1 MNDKEKLK
9 HELLLNDA
17 YAIDII
23 RDTYGKLIQGKIS
36 NDEFVKKISVTMDS
50 HSKVKEHIIVQS
62 YLNEIDREFAI
73 TELRKEILGE

>member
-1 MNDKEKLK
+1 MDSKEKLK

-23 RDTYGKLIQGKIS
+23 QDTYGELIQGKIS

-50 HSKVKEHIIVQS
+50 HSKAKEHIIVQS

>member
-23 RDTYGKLIQGKIS
+23 RDTYDKLIQGKIS

-62 YLNEIDREFAI
+62 YLGEIDREFAI